1 MGNNGLIYIYKGKEI
16 KAWLEETIPEGWK
29 KTTLEDWK
37 EINQISEEEK
47 EMNKI
52 ISWFNE
58 TDYIELQAIRGTISR
73 EDPKYVNYLS
83 KYNSRLERYQEL
95 KNEL

>member
-1 MGNNGLIYIYKGKEI
+1 MGKDSLIYIYKGKEI
-16 KAWLEETIPEGWK
+16 KAWLEETIPEGWVE
-29 KTTLEDWK
+29 TTLEDWK

-47 EMNKI
+47 EMNEI

-83 KYNSRLERYQEL
+83 EYNSRLERYREL